1 MHVAYVCADAGVP
14 VFGTKG
20 CSIHVQEIVRAFLRR
35 GDSVEIFA
43 ARIGG
48 KPPADLNNC
57 VVHEFP
63 LAKHVTIAGRESAQQ
78 GIARSIAQHIDF
90 LQFDL
95 IYERYSLWSDD
106 IQQRSADSGVHSI
119 LEVNAPLI
127 DEQQLHRE
135 LHNRSGAE
143 QCAVNAFHNAG
154 RIVAVSA
161 EVAEYVRA
169 FFLNQTGRRLT
180 TVQVVNNGVD
190 VDRFRPSGPVHDR
203 CETDSNSGLKIG
215 FVGSLKPWHGVESL
229 LDAFHLL
236 AQVFPDTQL
245 KIIGDGPMRDSLE
258 SSLQGSVNAHRI
270 HFSGAVPAEEM
281 PLHLAS
287 LDIAVAPYLS
297 SVGFYFSPLKVY
309 EYMACGLPV
318 VASATGQLN
327 ELITD
332 GENGLLYEAG
342 NVRELTDALIRL
354 ADNGALRKKLGTAA
368 RTTVV
373 NNHSWQQTLERILDS
388 AVCQTT

>member
-14 VFGTKG
+14 VFGSKG

-43 ARIGG
+43 ARLGG
-48 KPPADLNNC
+48 RPPADLSNC
-57 VVHEFP
+57 IVHEFP
-63 LAKHVTIAGRESAQQ
+63 LAKHLTTANRESAQHSL
-78 GIARSIAQHIDF
+78 ARTIAQHIVF
-90 LQFDL
+90 SQFDL

-106 IQQRSADSGVHSI
+106 TQKHAADFGVHSV

-143 QCAVNAFHNAG
+143 QCAVNAFRHAG

-161 EVAEYVRA
+161 EVAEYVRT
-169 FFLNQTGRRLT
+169 FFPDQTGRHLT

-190 VDRFRPSGPVHDR
+190 VDRFRPSGHVHDR
-203 CETDSNSGLKIG
+203 SGKQSHSCLTIG

-229 LDAFHLL
+229 IEAFQMM
-236 AQVFPDTQL
+236 ADVFPDTQL
-245 KIIGDGPMRDSLE
+245 KIIGDGPMRDTLE
-258 SSLQGSVNAHRI
+258 SSLLDSSIAHRI
-270 HFSGAVPAEEM
+270 HFHGAVPAEEM
-281 PLHLAS
+281 PTHLTS
-287 LDIAVAPYLS
+287 LDIAVAPYLKND
-297 SVGFYFSPLKVY
+297 GFYFSPLKVY

-318 VASATGQLN
+318 AASATGQLN
-327 ELITD
+327 ELIQN

-342 NVRELTDALIRL
+342 NVSELRQALTRL
-354 ADNGALRKKLGTAA
+354 AEDRQLRKLLGAAA
-368 RTTVV
+368 RATVV
-373 NNHSWQQTLERILDS
+373 HHHSWQQTLERILEP
-388 AVCQTT
+388 AVCETT